1 MTSTT
6 TIFVENGVLSI
17 YTDIYDRQ
25 MNKLENLRSKLDSY
39 GVDVSKTDE
48 KTLKGMLNGVSD
60 NRKFVVSLADLK
72 AGN

>member
-1 MTSTT
+1 
-6 TIFVENGVLSI
+6 
-17 YTDIYDRQ
+17 